1 MSFNKII
8 AHDAGELQESVAGSE
23 FHHSQ
28 LSPGKLTAELWNM
41 QNHRTSLFV
50 AKYDQALRIFGR
62 TPGDGCPVV
71 LFPGY
76 GKGEGYIN
84 GRDLSAQSIAMWEL
98 NGEID
103 ALLPAGFECI
113 VLKVPEELLHK
124 VAEEITLPDAE
135 LVPKEG
141 PMNEGNPDALKRLTN
156 YSRTLFKKAESLQD
170 TGSTLL
176 SEDAEE
182 DLIADYLNCLVQSTD
197 NPPVDRWR
205 KRYQVARRADEYL
218 RAKLHRPVTV
228 AEVCRE
234 LKVSRRLLNYAMI
247 DIYQTPPMKYH
258 LRLRLQHARRKL
270 LTSPNHLTIL
280 EIALRSG
287 FANAGYFSIYYKALF
302 GESPSVTR
310 GAVVMQTLS

>member
-1 MSFNKII
+1 
-8 AHDAGELQESVAGSE
+8 
-23 FHHSQ
+23 
-28 LSPGKLTAELWNM
+28 M
-41 QNHRTSLFV
+41 QNHRTSFFV
-50 AKYDQALRIFGR
+50 AKYDQALRVFGR
-62 TPGDGCPVV
+62 TPGDGFPIV

-76 GKGEGYIN
+76 GKNEGHIN
-84 GRDLSAQSIAMWEL
+84 GRELSVQSIAMWGL

-113 VLKVPEELLHK
+113 VLKVPEELLYK
-124 VAEEITLPDAE
+124 VAAAMTIPDAE

-141 PMNEGNPDALKRLTN
+141 PMNEGDPAALKRLTN
-156 YSRTLFKKAESLQD
+156 YSRTLFKKAESIQD
-170 TGSTLL
+170 TGSAVL

-182 DLIADYLNCLVQSTD
+182 DLIADYLSCLVQSTD

-205 KRYQVARRADEYL
+205 KRYPIARRADEYL
-218 RAKLHRPVTV
+218 RANLHRPVTV

-234 LKVSRRLLNYAMI
+234 LKVSRRLLHYAMV

-270 LTSPNHLTIL
+270 LTSPNHLTIF

-302 GESPSVTR
+302 GESPSATR